1 MVCVVAAVGA
11 DRFPGKGVL
20 EPGAGRRPPAPAY
33 PLLRP
38 DVAAVAVARGQ

>member
-20 EPGAGRRPPAPAY
+20 EPGTGRRPPAPAY

-38 DVAAVAVARGQ
+38 DVEVVVVLRG